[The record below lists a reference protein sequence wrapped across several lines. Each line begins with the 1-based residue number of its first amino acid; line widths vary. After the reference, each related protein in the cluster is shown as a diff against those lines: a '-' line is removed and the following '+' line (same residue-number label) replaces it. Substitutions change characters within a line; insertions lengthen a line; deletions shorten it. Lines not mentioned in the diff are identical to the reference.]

1 MRFGSDRLHS
11 LCSRLLFPFSHHFP
25 PKHNLISTPQIDHPQ
40 ATITMAGKDS
50 PTMEIPLRAAK
61 GVSRFF
67 LFEALRTGCDEID
80 TTSAQLGS
88 ARDRAEKILT
98 EESPVGFESLIQDVC
113 FYPLGPP
120 T

>member
-1 MRFGSDRLHS
+1 M
-11 LCSRLLFPFSHHFP
+11 
-25 PKHNLISTPQIDHPQ
+25 
-40 ATITMAGKDS
+40 MAGEDGPKMD
-50 PTMEIPLRAAK
+50 IPLRAAK

-67 LFEALRTGCDEID
+67 FFEALRTGCDEIG

-98 EESPVGFESLIQDVC
+98 EESPVEFESLIQNVY
-113 FYPLGPP
+113 FYLLASL